1 MDFKTVGLSLGSATS
16 IPMNQ
21 TISANVTAKTA
32 GGATVLIKASA
43 KPLSGYSTA
52 GFTLGCASGPMT
64 FEYDMTAC
72 TSMIS
77 VAQNFP
83 LVDGFPT
90 KLTYKGTGI
99 GGSKMPGHSLTT
111 NINLAKV
118 APGLDCT
125 LITNLNDMTSD
136 VKTSKKFGDIKASC
150 TVDLDGLVDMSADYS
165 KKGLGDFS
173 ASYKHLNGD
182 VSLGFSKRDMQGLK
196 LGATTNVSNLS
207 KMPKL
212 SLNFSHDMDLT
223 VT

>member
-111 NINLAKV
+111 NINLAK
-118 APGLDCT
+118 
-125 LITNLNDMTSD
+125 
-136 VKTSKKFGDIKASC
+136 TSKKFGDIKASC

-182 VSLGFSKRDMQGLK
+182 VSLGFSKKDMQGLK